1 MEREDTISRLY
12 ALGERLRTG
21 YANAIAETGVEA
33 VVTGIGSE
41 WAVYFRGEA
50 PRNFRDTMDVDTD
63 RYAAYQASLFAQGVL
78 ETTSATGD
86 RRLNASTTEEDID
99 RAVEAA
105 RTAFAAAAA
114 V

>member
-1 MEREDTISRLY
+1 
-12 ALGERLRTG
+12 
-21 YANAIAETGVEA
+21 
-33 VVTGIGSE
+33 
-41 WAVYFRGEA
+41 
-50 PRNFRDTMDVDTD
+50 MDVNTS
-63 RYAAYQASLFAQGVL
+63 RYAAYQSSLLEQGVL

-105 RTAFAAAAA
+105 HAAFAAAMA